1 MGDAN
6 RHSGLKPPPD
16 SKGAGPPTAIPDEG
30 WLEVPDDE
38 LLTIPEA
45 ALALGRSGPT
55 IRRYIAQGFLPV
67 VQIGGPGHAVR
78 IRRDDLEKVTESR
91 PRAAA

>member
-1 MGDAN
+1 MSNHTD
-6 RHSGLKPPPD
+6 
-16 SKGAGPPTAIPDEG
+16 
-30 WLEVPDDE
+30 
-38 LLTIPEA
+38 LLTVPEA

-55 IRRYIAQGFLPV
+55 VRRYIAQGVLPV

-78 IRRDDLEKVTESR
+78 IRRDDLERLTESR

>member
-1 MGDAN
+1 M
-6 RHSGLKPPPD
+6 PD
-16 SKGAGPPTAIPDEG
+16 H
-30 WLEVPDDE
+30 E

-67 VQIGGPGHAVR
+67 VQIGGTGRAVR
-78 IRRDDLEKVTESR
+78 IRRDDIERLTESR
-91 PRAAA
+91 PKAAA